1 MSLTNVPTPPPD
13 AINTGVRPCPTRRLV
28 ATYGPPANPKLLTDR
43 RCLPQA
49 LMRDPWKRW
58 MRTREIGPFRA
69 TGHRAFLDYLT
80 QFHTWLKDR
89 HPHLYG
95 LLGAA
100 GCLCPR
106 YVRGAPGVLSN
117 HALGLAI
124 DYTIAGRLDVRGDSR
139 TLQALLELYG
149 EMKRFTAYVDLPP
162 LYWGAGFR
170 TEDSMHFEASAELV
184 EWWERHGEF
193 RRLP

>member
-1 MSLTNVPTPPPD
+1 MKIGDVGTPSD
-13 AINTGVRPCPTRRLV
+13 DSINTGVRPCPTRRLI
-28 ATYGPPANPKLLTDR
+28 ATYGPPANPRLLNDR
-43 RCLPQA
+43 RCLPPM

-58 MRTREIGPFRA
+58 MRTREVGPFRA
-69 TGHRAFLDYLT
+69 TGHGAFLAYLD

-95 LLGAA
+95 LLGSA
-100 GCLCPR
+100 GCLCLR

-139 TLQALLELYG
+139 TLEPLRDLYRHI
-149 EMKRFTAYVDLPP
+149 KSFASYTDQPP

-170 TEDSMHFEASAELV
+170 VEDSMHFEASAELL
-184 EWWERHGEF
+184 EWWERRGYF
-193 RRLP
+193 RRMT